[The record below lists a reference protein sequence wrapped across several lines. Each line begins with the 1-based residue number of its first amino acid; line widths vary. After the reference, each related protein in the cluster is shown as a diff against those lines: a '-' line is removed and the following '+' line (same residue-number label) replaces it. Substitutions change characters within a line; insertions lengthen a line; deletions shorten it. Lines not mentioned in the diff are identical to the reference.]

1 MQRLMKKPYKP
12 RQLEYAKLI
21 LRSKVFLETF
31 HACGITNTG
40 VARIPSREA
49 VMNIMRNNIE
59 LGTDA
64 MYRRRAMTVRGWID
78 WMFRLCKDVG
88 DVERL

>member
-1 MQRLMKKPYKP
+1 
-12 RQLEYAKLI
+12 
-21 LRSKVFLETF
+21 
-31 HACGITNTG
+31 
-40 VARIPSREA
+40 
-49 VMNIMRNNIE
+49 MRNNIE

-64 MYRRRAMTVRGWID
+64 MYRRRARTVRGWMD